1 MALDT
6 KVSILN
12 INDILPNRF
21 QPRIKFGEEKI
32 NELAESI
39 RKYGVIQPIIVR
51 SIGDKYEIIAGER
64 RYKASIMAGL
74 REIPAIINNLD
85 DKDSSEIALIENVQ
99 RENLTPIEEAISIKK
114 ILDMGGK
121 TQEQIAEK
129 LGMSQ
134 AGLANKL
141 RLLNLEE
148 SVQEALLEKK
158 ISERHAR
165 SLLRISDT
173 IKQKE
178 MLNRIIKE
186 RMTVKKLDE
195 EIQKMITKKVSPL
208 EQKEIPSF
216 LPKIEESKPVQKL
229 TKEEQDVLDIIN
241 EFYEKKNKKEK
252 ENMNNNDP
260 MNQFTIPNAVIEN
273 DVQTGTNMNMNQP
286 IIEPINNPSIPQPQ
300 TAQVQNLVSNN
311 EAINSQQ
318 IGIQPDTMF
327 TTSLKQESINM
338 PKEEM
343 QNIPSQSEGRFF
355 DVLPG
360 REMVQEN
367 KQAELNNNINT
378 TVNPLTDDSIFTKV
392 EPVNQPVSQPVNNEV
407 SSLDTFTS
415 SIVPPLSGNITS
427 NDEGEKE
434 ENSTISLSSII
445 DKNNLISRNEI
456 YANNGN
462 NVINESTIPTENI
475 ISAPPIP
482 PVINEQIPTTTMPKE
497 EPMTTVGTGTPLS
510 FNMRQA
516 INIAR
521 DTTSQIEG
529 LGVKVDTEE
538 MDLQD
543 YYEIVIRLIKEK

>member
-74 REIPAIINNLD
+74 REIPAIINNLN

-273 DVQTGTNMNMNQP
+273 EIQTGTNMNMNQP

-343 QNIPSQSEGRFF
+343 QNIPSQPEGRFF

-360 REMVQEN
+360 REIVQEN

-378 TVNPLTDDSIFTKV
+378 TVNPLIDDSIFTKV
-392 EPVNQPVSQPVNNEV
+392 EPVNQPVNNEV
-407 SSLDTFTS
+407 NSPDTFTS
-415 SIVPPLSGNITS
+415 SMVPPLTGNILS

-445 DKNNLISRNEI
+445 DKNNLISRNEV
-456 YANNGN
+456 YANNDN
-462 NVINESTIPTENI
+462 NVIKESTIPTENI
-475 ISAPPIP
+475 ISTPPIP
-482 PVINEQIPTTTMPKE
+482 PVINEQIPTTMPKE

-538 MDLQD
+538 MDLPD

>member
-1 MALDT
+1 M
-6 KVSILN
+6 
-12 INDILPNRF
+12 
-21 QPRIKFGEEKI
+21 
-32 NELAESI
+32 
-39 RKYGVIQPIIVR
+39 
-51 SIGDKYEIIAGER
+51 
-64 RYKASIMAGL
+64 
-74 REIPAIINNLD
+74 
-85 DKDSSEIALIENVQ
+85 
-99 RENLTPIEEAISIKK
+99 
-114 ILDMGGK
+114 
-121 TQEQIAEK
+121 
-129 LGMSQ
+129 
-134 AGLANKL
+134 
-141 RLLNLEE
+141 
-148 SVQEALLEKK
+148 
-158 ISERHAR
+158 
-165 SLLRISDT
+165 
-173 IKQKE
+173 
-178 MLNRIIKE
+178 
-186 RMTVKKLDE
+186 
-195 EIQKMITKKVSPL
+195 
-208 EQKEIPSF
+208 
-216 LPKIEESKPVQKL
+216 
-229 TKEEQDVLDIIN
+229 
-241 EFYEKKNKKEK
+241 
-252 ENMNNNDP
+252 
-260 MNQFTIPNAVIEN
+260 
-273 DVQTGTNMNMNQP
+273 NMNMNQP

-343 QNIPSQSEGRFF
+343 QNIPSQPEGRFF

-378 TVNPLTDDSIFTKV
+378 TINPLTDDSIFTKV
-392 EPVNQPVSQPVNNEV
+392 EPVNQPVSQPVNNEI

-415 SIVPPLSGNITS
+415 SMVPPLSGNITS

-445 DKNNLISRNEI
+445 DKNNLISRNEV